1 MHVLI
6 PYASSS
12 APGCREQLRTLDL
25 PNLER
30 LLTQFELMFLDDGQE
45 TDFSPPHE
53 RAHARALTGIDKP
66 PRPDD
71 GRFPWATWHMLQR
84 PGTTDRSSAWA
95 FITPCHWDVAAD
107 HIRMADPAQLGL
119 SAPDSL
125 ALLQAMQAYFAEDG
139 IALVYETPDRW
150 LASGD
155 VFRGLATASLDRV
168 TGRAINPWMSTDDQ
182 ARPLRRLQNEMQMLL
197 YTHAVNEART
207 ARGLVDVNAFW
218 ISGTGHE
225 SALIGAP
232 LHSSADSTF
241 DRESQTQRV
250 AASEY
255 LQPGSGGIA
264 GIDIPRQ
271 EPITIHIPQALR
283 EAALREDWPAWALAW
298 QQIDAVYGE
307 QLLRAARENPTPG
320 TGRPRPQ
327 LTLCGERS
335 AVTFQALTQTRL
347 SRWKRGVSSLFA
359 SKSARS
365 VLEQL

>member
-12 APGCREQLRTLDL
+12 APGCREQLSTLDL

-30 LLTQFELMFLDDGQE
+30 LLTQVDLLYVDDGEE

-53 RAHARALTGIDKP
+53 RAHARMLTGIDKP
-66 PRPDD
+66 PRKDD
-71 GRFPWATWHMLQR
+71 GRFPWATWHMFQR
-84 PGTTDRSSAWA
+84 PEPANRSAAWA
-95 FITPCHWDVAAD
+95 FITPCHWDVMAD
-107 HIRMADPAQLGL
+107 HIRMADPVQLAL
-119 SAPDSL
+119 SAAESQ
-125 ALLQAMQAYFAEDG
+125 ALLRAMQPYFAEDG
-139 IALVYETPDRW
+139 ITLAYDRPDLW

-168 TGRAINPWMSTDDQ
+168 TGRAINPWMSTDDR

-197 YTHAVNEART
+197 YTHDVNAERL

-232 LHSSADSTF
+232 LHASADSSF
-241 DRESQTQRV
+241 DRATQTQPV
-250 AASEY
+250 AAAEY
-255 LQPGSGGIA
+255 VVPNPAVTGGIEVA
-264 GIDIPRQ
+264 SRQ
-271 EPITIHIPQALR
+271 PLTLHIPQALR
-283 EAALREDWPAWALAW
+283 EASLREDWQAWALAW
-298 QQIDAVYGE
+298 RQIDADYGA
-307 QLLRAARENPTPG
+307 QLLRAARRNTPPG
-320 TGRPRPQ
+320 AGLPQLQ

-335 AVTFQALTQTRL
+335 AVTFQALNQTRL
-347 SRWKRGVSSLFA
+347 RRWKRGVSSLFTP
-359 SKSARS
+359 KSARS

>member
-6 PYASSS
+6 PYASSN
-12 APGCREQLRTLDL
+12 APGCQQQLHTLDL

-30 LLTQFELMFLDDGQE
+30 LLKQFELLYVDDGE
-45 TDFSPPHE
+45 ATDFSPPHE

-66 PRPDD
+66 PRRDD
-71 GRFPWATWHMLQR
+71 GRFPWATWHMFQR
-84 PGTTDRSSAWA
+84 IGTVNRSAAWA

-107 HIRMADPAQLGL
+107 HIRMADPAQLAL
-119 SAPDSL
+119 STADSQT
-125 ALLQAMQAYFAEDG
+125 LLQAMQPYFAEDG
-139 IALVYETPDRW
+139 IALTYDSSGLW

-168 TGRAINPWMSTDDQ
+168 TGQAINPWMSTDDQ

-197 YTHAVNEART
+197 YTHAVNEERT
-207 ARGLVDVNAFW
+207 ARGMVDVNAFW

-241 DRESQTQRV
+241 DWESQTQPV

-255 LQPGSGGIA
+255 FQPGPGGIA
-264 GIDIPRQ
+264 SIDIPPQ

-283 EAALREDWPAWALAW
+283 QAALREDWPAWALAW
-298 QQIDAVYGE
+298 QQIDTVYGE
-307 QLLRAARENPTPG
+307 QLLRSARKNAMPG
-320 TGRPRPQ
+320 ASGPRPQ
-327 LTLCGERS
+327 LTLCGDRS
-335 AVTFQALTQTRL
+335 AVTFQAPIQTRL
-347 SRWKRGVSSLFA
+347 SRWKRGVSSFFA
-359 SKSARS
+359 SKSAHS
-365 VLEQL
+365 VLERL

>member
-30 LLTQFELMFLDDGQE
+30 LLTQFDLLYLDDGQE

-84 PGTTDRSSAWA
+84 PENTDRSSAWA
-95 FITPCHWDVAAD
+95 FITPCHWDIAAD

-119 SAPDSL
+119 SAADSQT
-125 ALLQAMQAYFAEDG
+125 LLHAMQAYFAEDG

-197 YTHAVNEART
+197 YTHAVNEERT

-218 ISGTGHE
+218 ISGTGDE

-232 LHSSADSTF
+232 LHSSADSAF
-241 DRESQTQRV
+241 DRDTQTQLV
-250 AASEY
+250 AASEV
-255 LQPGSGGIA
+255 QPGPGGIA
-264 GIDIPRQ
+264 GIDIPSQ
-271 EPITIHIPQALR
+271 GPITIHIPQMLR
-283 EAALREDWPAWALAW
+283 DAALREDWPAWALAW
-298 QQIDAVYGE
+298 QQIDAVYGA
-307 QLLRAARENPTPG
+307 QLLRAARENPKRG
-320 TGRPRPQ
+320 TVHTRPQ
-327 LTLCGERS
+327 LTLCGDRS
-335 AVTFQALTQTRL
+335 AVTFQALTQNRL
-347 SRWKRGVSSLFA
+347 GRWKRGVSSLFA
-359 SKSARS
+359 PKSARS